1 MTGTQAPSI
10 ERVHGTYLSMLLIRP
25 FDEVASQA
33 RRDGKLRGSVHVA
46 DFSLGIRGAN
56 GVVADGVTIVSGSRL
71 RGQPDLQF
79 LLEGA

>member
-1 MTGTQAPSI
+1 
-10 ERVHGTYLSMLLIRP
+10 MLLIRP

-46 DFSLGIRGAN
+46 DFSLGILGAN

-71 RGQPDLQF
+71 RGNLTF
-79 LLEGA
+79 